1 VRSVSK
7 LVLRTIAGG
16 VWGALIFLGL
26 GSLKELLVM
35 LPEDFTIPGGLFLI
49 LIILLMGAF
58 SFFWLGGDF
67 ILIAALMGAQVAF
80 VKNLRRYIDVE
91 EKVYWAMLLCTGILA
106 LLAVYAKLETIS
118 QIEPTYSRFCS
129 SVSKGDYHSAYDFF
143 TPEYQSQT
151 DFKQFVN
158 KLNDRSAYVTG
169 CNLNE
174 GSMKFVSSF
183 VNTGSVFPYRT
194 DTIVAPLL
202 TFLPGPELRMQ
213 KINGEW
219 LFTGEEKWYLL
230 H

>member
-1 VRSVSK
+1 VRPVSK
-7 LVLRTIAGG
+7 LVLKTTAGG

-26 GSLKELLVM
+26 GSLKEFLVM
-35 LPEDFTIPGGLFLI
+35 LSEDFPIPGSLFFI
-49 LIILLMGAF
+49 LIIPSMGAF
-58 SFFWLGGDF
+58 SFFWLAGDF
-67 ILIAALMGAQVAF
+67 ILITSLIGAQVAV
-80 VKNLRRYIDVE
+80 VKNPRQYVDVE
-91 EKVYWAMLLCTGILA
+91 EKVYWATLLGTVILA
-106 LLAVYAKLETIS
+106 ALAVYAKLETIS
-118 QIEPTYSRFCS
+118 QIESTYSRFCS
-129 SVSKGDYHSAYDFF
+129 SVSKEDYRSAYDFF

-151 DFKQFVN
+151 DFNQFVN

-194 DTIVAPLL
+194 DTIAAPLL
-202 TFLPGPELRMQ
+202 KFLPGPELRMQ